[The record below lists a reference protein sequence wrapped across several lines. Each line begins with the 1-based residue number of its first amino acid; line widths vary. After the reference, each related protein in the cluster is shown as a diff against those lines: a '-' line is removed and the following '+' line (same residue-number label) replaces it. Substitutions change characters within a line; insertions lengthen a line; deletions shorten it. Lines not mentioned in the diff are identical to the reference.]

1 MTATVRTLRRPR
13 FGISL
18 VELLVVIA
26 IMAVVAGMIVATAS
40 KVLAVVNQWK

>member
-1 MTATVRTLRRPR
+1 VTATVRTLRRAR

>member
-1 MTATVRTLRRPR
+1 LTATVWSRRRLRC
-13 FGISL
+13 GISL